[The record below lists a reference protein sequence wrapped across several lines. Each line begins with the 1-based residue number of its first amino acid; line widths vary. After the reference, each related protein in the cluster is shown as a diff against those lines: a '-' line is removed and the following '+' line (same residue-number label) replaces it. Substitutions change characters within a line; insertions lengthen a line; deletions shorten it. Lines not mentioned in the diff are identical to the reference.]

1 MLFVQVNLIAV
12 KPLKIAKNIAYKT
25 DLIISVYV
33 QAVIQAISM
42 IQKLMSVIKV
52 AITLLHIVS
61 NVTQLMVRL
70 VKNVG

>member
-1 MLFVQVNLIAV
+1 MKFAIL
-12 KPLKIAKNIAYKT
+12 LKIAKNIAYKT